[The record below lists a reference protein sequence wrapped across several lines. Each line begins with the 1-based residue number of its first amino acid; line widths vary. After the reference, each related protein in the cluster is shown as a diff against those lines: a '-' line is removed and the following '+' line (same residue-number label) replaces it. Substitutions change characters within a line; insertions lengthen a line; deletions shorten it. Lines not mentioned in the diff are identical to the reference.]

1 MQEFFETLY
10 GLVQKVESAP
20 TGHRK
25 FTLTESARKA
35 LVAVNTSL
43 PLKPAWMSDLSYMA
57 LRNSMRSL
65 TLNVLVDSAI
75 NGGLTENEAYDTV
88 SAELNA
94 MNAGKQ

>member
-20 TGHRK
+20 TGHKK
-25 FTLTESARKA
+25 FTLAESARKA

-43 PLKPAWMSDLSYMA
+43 PLRPAWMSDLSYMA

-75 NGGLTENEAYDTV
+75 DGGLTENESYDTV